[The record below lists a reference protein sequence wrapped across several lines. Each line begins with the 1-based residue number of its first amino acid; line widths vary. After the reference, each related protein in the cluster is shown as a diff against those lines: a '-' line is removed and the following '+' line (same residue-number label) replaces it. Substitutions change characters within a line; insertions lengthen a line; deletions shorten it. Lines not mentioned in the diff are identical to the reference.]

1 MTETRILLVEDHP
14 VNKMLCKNIL
24 KKNGY
29 HVDTAENGLVA
40 LELLQKK
47 PFDLI
52 VSDIKMPVMT
62 GIEMANY
69 IRTRFPKPVNQI
81 PIIAYSSFDTDY
93 DRIKAKECGMN
104 ECLNKPSYPEELLLV
119 IKRLTNQHLILKAS

>member
-1 MTETRILLVEDHP
+1 MNATRILLVEDHP

-24 KKNGY
+24 KRNGY
-29 HVDTAENGLVA
+29 HVETAENGLVA
-40 LELLQKK
+40 LEFLQKN

-62 GIEMANY
+62 GLEMTTY
-69 IRTRFPKPVNQI
+69 IRTRFPKPVCLI

-104 ECLNKPSYPEELLLV
+104 ECLTKPSYPEELLLV
-119 IKRLTNQHLILKAS
+119 IKRLTDQHLVLKAS